1 MNQNRMFPIKGFPTI
16 WKINLLLVLIILA
29 LLFLRY
35 FRPTIY
41 INCEYNSDS
50 NKLLELVNAHF
61 KRGKKLSCIFIFND
75 YPSLHQM
82 EIIEKIRLKFQDKIN
97 VYSLF
102 SKRFRVNRK
111 IDFPH
116 SFVKNKIV
124 CRNRPELR
132 SFFILLKD
140 RIIHFS
146 HIYNLDEMMFL
157 IGKNIHSD
165 FQYENL
171 LLNPKSIKE
180 KILLRIMKG
189 ELILLNLLSNKTE
202 VIDKIENKKI
212 ILIHSACT
220 SCQLERIFKSI
231 KDKGAENQ
239 IYIFSFWASSTE
251 LIRRL
256 SDTKMGSN
264 FYLDYLDEFNLALSI
279 YKKEELIQI
288 SLNLQKEIRNEVSN

>member
-116 SFVKNKIV
+116 SFVNQLNKH
-124 CRNRPELR
+124 R
-132 SFFILLKD
+132 SRGTLEIYLTIPGKFSQRLL
-140 RIIHFS
+140 HCLF
-146 HIYNLDEMMFL
+146 
-157 IGKNIHSD
+157 
-165 FQYENL
+165 
-171 LLNPKSIKE
+171 
-180 KILLRIMKG
+180 
-189 ELILLNLLSNKTE
+189 
-202 VIDKIENKKI
+202 
-212 ILIHSACT
+212 
-220 SCQLERIFKSI
+220 
-231 KDKGAENQ
+231 
-239 IYIFSFWASSTE
+239 
-251 LIRRL
+251 
-256 SDTKMGSN
+256 
-264 FYLDYLDEFNLALSI
+264 
-279 YKKEELIQI
+279 
-288 SLNLQKEIRNEVSN
+288 